1 MRFRNSSLS
10 NLFPNFASIIVYA
23 ISSLTTLLSAALF
36 GPSEWGEIAIFFQVV
51 AYIVAIGSIG
61 IPTFVSMNFSKVSP
75 RLCTAVLQI
84 CLLFTGIVGV
94 VLFSVLIFVFNLTI
108 IHSDF
113 YLYFSVLLLTAIS
126 ISFYEFQL
134 GLSAAILRFNFVS
147 MIRITNVVIPGVL
160 TVSCGFLGIGMNWVL
175 MSILVSYILMNSF
188 LLYEN
193 NQRSSTKI
201 LSFRGLPKYSLNQFK
216 NHEVRKIIT
225 TSWSLQKTLTLAL
238 LAFKCDLLFVFLK
251 SGTADLAIYSIAVL
265 CADVS
270 ILFANGF
277 YLKNLIL
284 LSPSKVSEKAKI
296 IQKNDMMSWGA
307 GVMLSTVMLCLLVLT
322 QSLAFFDEYN
332 SVLSIF
338 LMLLIGSPFLVI
350 LKTRLPGLIRGQ
362 ELLNLNRLLLIVI
375 LGKATILI
383 YPSEGYSTL
392 VAGLITSGS
401 YFVACLFLLL
411 KFMRGATRNYSSNN

>member
-1 MRFRNSSLS
+1 MRFRISGLS
-10 NLFPNFASIIVYA
+10 NLFPNVASIIVYA

-36 GPSEWGEIAIFFQVV
+36 GPSAWGEIAIFFQVV
-51 AYIVAIGSIG
+51 AYAVAIGSFG

-75 RLCTAVLQI
+75 GLRTAVLQI

-94 VLFSVLIFVFNLTI
+94 VLFLVFFFVFNLTI

-134 GLSAAILRFNFVS
+134 GISAAILRFNFVS
-147 MIRITNVVIPGVL
+147 MIRIINVFIPGVL
-160 TVSCGFLGIGMNWVL
+160 TVSCGFLGIGMNWAL
-175 MSILVSYILMNSF
+175 ISILVSYILMNSF

-193 NQRSSTKI
+193 NQRSSSKI
-201 LSFRGLPKYSLNQFK
+201 LGFRGLPKYSLTQFK
-216 NHEVRKIIT
+216 NHEVRKAIT
-225 TSWSLQKTLTLAL
+225 TSWSLHKTLTLAL
-238 LAFKCDLLFVFLK
+238 LAFKCDLLFVVLK

-277 YLKNLIL
+277 FLKNLIL
-284 LSPSKVSEKAKI
+284 LSPSKVSKRAKI
-296 IQKNDMMSWGA
+296 IEKDTIMSLGA
-307 GVMLSTVMLCLLVLT
+307 AVLLSTVMLCLLVLT
-322 QSLAFFDEYN
+322 QSLALFAEYN

-338 LMLLIGSPFLVI
+338 LMLLMGSPFLVI

-362 ELLNLNRLLLIVI
+362 ELLNLNRLLLIII

-401 YFVACLFLLL
+401 YLVACLFLLL
-411 KFMRGATRNYSSNN
+411 KFMRGATRNYSSNH